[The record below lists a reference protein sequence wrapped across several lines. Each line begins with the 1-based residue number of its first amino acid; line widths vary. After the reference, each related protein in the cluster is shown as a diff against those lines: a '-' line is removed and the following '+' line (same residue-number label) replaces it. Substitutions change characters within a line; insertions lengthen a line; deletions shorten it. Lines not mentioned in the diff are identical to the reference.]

1 MPETDLQA
9 PPAATAVDTAIKIVY
24 GVMLAAEVVLV
35 VDYLTDGNVARWLSA
50 ESHKLA
56 RQATR
61 PLGVYREW
69 RAHRFEPVFE
79 AMQVV
84 EAADKEA
91 GE

>member
-56 RQATR
+56 VKATK
-61 PLGVYREW
+61 PISVYREW
-69 RAHRFEPVFE
+69 RAHRHEPVFE
-79 AMQVV
+79 AMQTLD
-84 EAADKEA
+84 EAQT